1 MSAFGVLL
9 KKQFQ
14 EWLYF
19 FKKRGKKLDWLGL
32 ITSVI
37 LTVLL
42 VTVFLL
48 VFITFI
54 RTYTKVSYQSDG
66 FLERQHEI
74 LTITYS
80 LILFF
85 NIISGVRSIENN
97 ISSAVDLEVLIGLPI
112 GSQTLFLSKIVG
124 IFLNQLF
131 NSLLFILP
139 INLVFGILT
148 EQSLYYIL
156 VSLLI
161 CLIVPVLSLIIAAFL
176 AIPYHYFLRFIK
188 SRFVLLTSLFTI
200 LIVGAFMVYS
210 WILKVI
216 QGLLETGVIKFIFDM
231 KRIRLIKTLV
241 SYLYPGNL
249 LSGILLRK
257 NAWGAL
263 LIILAFIG
271 IVGTG
276 AYFLIK
282 KFFLRIT
289 QGKLESSR
297 NVFKR
302 KRKYREKGLI
312 LTLMN
317 KEFVNVLRT
326 PNYSFQ
332 YFAVTLTV
340 PLMVYT
346 TMSLTASLIT
356 KAIGLQL
363 DFELAFFIIIMF
375 NLLTNTFCAT
385 NISRD
390 GRMFQVLKT
399 LPIGHREIILS
410 KVLFSALVSFA
421 SIFFTVLVMIV
432 AGYITAFEGLIIF
445 ITTALLSLSVIFFA
459 TRKDLNRPRFPT
471 GRNQE
476 IKEETGTVSLIVF
489 MGLLSSLVIGALIL
503 FARILVT
510 FRRSEA
516 FGTHLATV
524 SVVLLSLLIFGLSL
538 FYLFFGLK
546 KKYYETE

>member
-37 LTVLL
+37 LTALL

-54 RTYTKVSYQSDG
+54 RTYTKVSYQGDG

-421 SIFFTVLVMIV
+421 SILFTVLVMIV
-432 AGYITAFEGLIIF
+432 AGYITVFEGLIIF

>member
-37 LTVLL
+37 LTALL

-54 RTYTKVSYQSDG
+54 RTYTKVSYQGDG

-231 KRIRLIKTLV
+231 KRIRLINTLV

-432 AGYITAFEGLIIF
+432 AGYITVFEGLIIF

>member
-37 LTVLL
+37 LTALL

-54 RTYTKVSYQSDG
+54 RTYTKVSYQGDG

-432 AGYITAFEGLIIF
+432 AGYITVFEGLIIF

-538 FYLFFGLK
+538 FYLFFDLK

>member
-37 LTVLL
+37 LTALL

-48 VFITFI
+48 VFIAFI
-54 RTYTKVSYQSDG
+54 RTYTKVSYQGDG

-432 AGYITAFEGLIIF
+432 AGYITVFEGLIIF

>member
-216 QGLLETGVIKFIFDM
+216 QGLLETGEIKFIFDM

-432 AGYITAFEGLIIF
+432 AGYITVFEGLIIF

>member
-37 LTVLL
+37 LTALL

-54 RTYTKVSYQSDG
+54 RTYTKVSYQGDG

-231 KRIRLIKTLV
+231 KR
-241 SYLYPGNL
+241 
-249 LSGILLRK
+249 
-257 NAWGAL
+257 
-263 LIILAFIG
+263 
-271 IVGTG
+271 TG
-276 AYFLIK
+276 
-282 KFFLRIT
+282 
-289 QGKLESSR
+289 
-297 NVFKR
+297 
-302 KRKYREKGLI
+302 
-312 LTLMN
+312 
-317 KEFVNVLRT
+317 
-326 PNYSFQ
+326 
-332 YFAVTLTV
+332 
-340 PLMVYT
+340 
-346 TMSLTASLIT
+346 
-356 KAIGLQL
+356 
-363 DFELAFFIIIMF
+363 
-375 NLLTNTFCAT
+375 
-385 NISRD
+385 
-390 GRMFQVLKT
+390 
-399 LPIGHREIILS
+399 
-410 KVLFSALVSFA
+410 
-421 SIFFTVLVMIV
+421 
-432 AGYITAFEGLIIF
+432 
-445 ITTALLSLSVIFFA
+445 
-459 TRKDLNRPRFPT
+459 
-471 GRNQE
+471 
-476 IKEETGTVSLIVF
+476 
-489 MGLLSSLVIGALIL
+489 
-503 FARILVT
+503 
-510 FRRSEA
+510 
-516 FGTHLATV
+516 
-524 SVVLLSLLIFGLSL
+524 
-538 FYLFFGLK
+538 
-546 KKYYETE
+546 

>member
-14 EWLYF
+14 EWFYF

-37 LTVLL
+37 LTALL

-54 RTYTKVSYQSDG
+54 RTYTKVSYQGDG

-432 AGYITAFEGLIIF
+432 AGYITVFEGLIIF

>member
-1 MSAFGVLL
+1 
-9 KKQFQ
+9 
-14 EWLYF
+14 
-19 FKKRGKKLDWLGL
+19 
-32 ITSVI
+32 
-37 LTVLL
+37 L

-54 RTYTKVSYQSDG
+54 RTYTKVSYQADG

-216 QGLLETGVIKFIFDM
+216 QGLLETGEIKFIFDM

-432 AGYITAFEGLIIF
+432 AGYITVFEGLIIF

>member
-37 LTVLL
+37 LTALL

-54 RTYTKVSYQSDG
+54 RTYTKVSYQGDG

-432 AGYITAFEGLIIF
+432 AGYITVFEGLIIF

>member
-37 LTVLL
+37 LTALL

-54 RTYTKVSYQSDG
+54 RTYTKVSYQGDG

-297 NVFKR
+297 YVFKR

-432 AGYITAFEGLIIF
+432 AGYITVFEGLIIF